1 MADSFQKEIPKAR
14 INISLDVETG
24 GAKKKLE
31 LPLKMLVMG
40 DFSNGKTQGRIADRE
55 RVNINKNNF
64 ESVLKDMAPKAR
76 YQVGN
81 LLKNDG
87 SELDVELQFDSM
99 RSFHP
104 EQVANQIP
112 ELHSMMAMRNLL
124 KDLKSNLLDNA
135 KFRKELEKIVNN
147 QPELEGL
154 KQELEKVIA
163 AKTAA
168 EAGKGA

>member
-14 INISLDVETG
+14 INISLDVVTG

-55 RVNINKNNF
+55 RININKNNF
-64 ESVLKDMAPKAR
+64 ESVLKDMAPKAK
-76 YQVGN
+76 YQVTN

-87 SELDVELQFDSM
+87 SELDVELQFDSL

-163 AKTAA
+163 AK
-168 EAGKGA
+168 GA